1 MARLL
6 SINSQLYAARITFAN
21 MDTVSSVC
29 LLNSFSFHNQ
39 SFNEIIELFVQN
51 SVVTKILIVFGCSFD
66 SVNSMI
72 PRNIILVISST
83 VFSRI

>member
-29 LLNSFSFHNQ
+29 LLNSFSFHNP
-39 SFNEIIELFVQN
+39 SPNEIIELFVQN
-51 SVVTKILIVFGCSFD
+51 SVVAKIIVFGCSFD
-66 SVNSMI
+66 SVSSMN
-72 PRNIILVISST
+72 PRNIILVKSST